1 MKKILIAFLLLGY
14 SSMAH
19 ADTWVPL
26 AFANDRGRFEIG
38 NWWLSYDPNNGA
50 SFVAARMRFIQ
61 PDGAISFVIEY
72 VPIKDCEAGAGT
84 ILIADVHGN
93 VFANRDFVY
102 GGGNISST
110 IAETLCALA
119 KSGSRM

>member
-19 ADTWVPL
+19 ADTWTLVSTN
-26 AFANDRGRFEIG
+26 AMGSVEMG
-38 NWWLSYDPNNGA
+38 KWWLSYDPSNGA
-50 SFVAARMRFIQ
+50 PFVAARNRFID
-61 PDGAISFVIEY
+61 PDGHMSFFIDY

-84 ILIADVHGN
+84 ILTADVHGN
-93 VFANRDFVY
+93 VFGNHDFVY
-102 GGGNISST
+102 GGGDVSST

-119 KSGSRM
+119 IRQP